1 MAREV
6 AREVAKELPGGTFL
20 SESYN
25 YVVGSYHAKSG
36 EYHYFVGLTKAGE
49 RAPDFT
55 LPSLDGGE
63 VSLSSLRGKPVV
75 IEFGN
80 IT

>member
-1 MAREV
+1 MVREV
-6 AREVAKELPGGTFL
+6 EKELPGGKFL
-20 SESYN
+20 GESYN
-25 YVVGSYHAKSG
+25 YEVGAYHAKSG
-36 EYHYFVGLTKAGE
+36 EYHYFVGLTKVGK

-63 VSLSSLRGKPVV
+63 VSLSSMRGKPVV